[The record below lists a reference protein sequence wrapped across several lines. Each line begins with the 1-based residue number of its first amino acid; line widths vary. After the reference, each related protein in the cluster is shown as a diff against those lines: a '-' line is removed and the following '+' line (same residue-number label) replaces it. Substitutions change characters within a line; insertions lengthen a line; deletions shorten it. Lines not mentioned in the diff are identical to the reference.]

1 MNITREM
8 YKKLIKKN
16 HKEFDEFLEN
26 YYKQAFNDGANAV
39 KTDYDKLYQVVLRV
53 RGVGEVRA
61 KAIVRAIKKWRVE
74 KLKRELKKTDKEF
87 QFFQDFWE
95 IIKNYNIP
103 EENDAYWIDLVKESN
118 KFIEK
123 YNNSQYAKDIMNA
136 FMKSREFML
145 KRRQK

>member
-1 MNITREM
+1 M
-8 YKKLIKKN
+8 
-16 HKEFDEFLEN
+16 
-26 YYKQAFNDGANAV
+26 
-39 KTDYDKLYQVVLRV
+39 
-53 RGVGEVRA
+53 
-61 KAIVRAIKKWRVE
+61 
-74 KLKRELKKTDKEF
+74 KRELKKTDKEF

-123 YNNSQYAKDIMNA
+123 YNNSQYAKDIMNS

>member
-1 MNITREM
+1 M
-8 YKKLIKKN
+8 KK
-16 HKEFDEFLEN
+16 
-26 YYKQAFNDGANAV
+26 
-39 KTDYDKLYQVVLRV
+39 
-53 RGVGEVRA
+53 
-61 KAIVRAIKKWRVE
+61 
-74 KLKRELKKTDKEF
+74 ELKKTDKEF

-118 KFIEK
+118 KFIKK
-123 YNNSQYAKDIMNA
+123 YNNRQYAKDIMSA

>member
-1 MNITREM
+1 M
-8 YKKLIKKN
+8 
-16 HKEFDEFLEN
+16 
-26 YYKQAFNDGANAV
+26 
-39 KTDYDKLYQVVLRV
+39 
-53 RGVGEVRA
+53 
-61 KAIVRAIKKWRVE
+61 
-74 KLKRELKKTDKEF
+74 KRELKKTDKEF

-103 EENDAYWIDLVKESN
+103 EEKDAYWIDLVKESN

>member
-1 MNITREM
+1 M
-8 YKKLIKKN
+8 
-16 HKEFDEFLEN
+16 
-26 YYKQAFNDGANAV
+26 
-39 KTDYDKLYQVVLRV
+39 
-53 RGVGEVRA
+53 
-61 KAIVRAIKKWRVE
+61 
-74 KLKRELKKTDKEF
+74 KRELKKTDKEF

-136 FMKSREFML
+136 FMESREFML

>member
-1 MNITREM
+1 M
-8 YKKLIKKN
+8 KK
-16 HKEFDEFLEN
+16 
-26 YYKQAFNDGANAV
+26 
-39 KTDYDKLYQVVLRV
+39 
-53 RGVGEVRA
+53 
-61 KAIVRAIKKWRVE
+61 
-74 KLKRELKKTDKEF
+74 ELKKTDKEF

-118 KFIEK
+118 KFIKK
-123 YNNSQYAKDIMNA
+123 YNNSQYDKDIMSA

>member
-1 MNITREM
+1 M
-8 YKKLIKKN
+8 KK
-16 HKEFDEFLEN
+16 
-26 YYKQAFNDGANAV
+26 
-39 KTDYDKLYQVVLRV
+39 
-53 RGVGEVRA
+53 
-61 KAIVRAIKKWRVE
+61 
-74 KLKRELKKTDKEF
+74 ELKKTDKEF

-118 KFIEK
+118 EFIEK
-123 YNNSQYAKDIMNA
+123 YNNSQYAKDIMSV

>member
-1 MNITREM
+1 M
-8 YKKLIKKN
+8 
-16 HKEFDEFLEN
+16 
-26 YYKQAFNDGANAV
+26 
-39 KTDYDKLYQVVLRV
+39 
-53 RGVGEVRA
+53 
-61 KAIVRAIKKWRVE
+61 E
-74 KLKRELKKTDKEF
+74 KLKKELKKTDKEF

-123 YNNSQYAKDIMNA
+123 YNNSQYAKDIMSA